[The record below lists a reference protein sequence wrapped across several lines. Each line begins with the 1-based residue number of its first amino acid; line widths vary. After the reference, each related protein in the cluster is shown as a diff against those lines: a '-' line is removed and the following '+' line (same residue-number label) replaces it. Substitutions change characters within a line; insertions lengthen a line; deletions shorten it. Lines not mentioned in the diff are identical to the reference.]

1 MPCVRLI
8 LIFIHLHI
16 CLVLHVLV
24 QANNTLLWTHKQ
36 SYMEEDIGALE
47 TD

>member
-8 LIFIHLHI
+8 LIFIPLYI

-24 QANNTLLWTHKQ
+24 QANNKLLWTHKQ
-36 SYMEEDIGALE
+36 SYMEEDI
-47 TD
+47 